1 MSRTMPQS
9 QPENERTD
17 LHSETENTATQMDSE
32 VDLEI
37 EKEKETPENSSKETS
52 NDVKKEKDRDYLKRS
67 TVLKRTSNST
77 TGPGTKVTNS
87 VTRNTVLTKPP
98 TKQNSVVP
106 STRKSVSSS
115 GLGHTRSAHSSGGSG
130 DEQRRAL
137 AAAARRASLTQAS
150 NHQPVKI
157 ETLAEKRGITGG
169 NTRKPTSLVNSTNIK
184 PIVKSTSATSK
195 NGSSLKG
202 KINVTTKQTTPEATT
217 EAKKRL
223 SNISGST
230 STTKSTVRSSTI
242 FSKEI
247 DELKVKLAGNEILIE
262 EQKNEIKASKERT
275 EKLSKHLAE
284 ETNKLILLE
293 KEVRKENTAKVDK
306 LQVEHGIELQKLQAE
321 LEEVKSRSAIDQES
335 LSKSIV
341 DARRKEALE
350 NATVI
355 QKIKEDFELKI
366 SSLNSELNSVKEKH
380 VADTSKLSEK
390 ENEIMM
396 LEVQLKNARDYQ
408 EESELKHQSTT
419 NTLRQ
424 SLLDEHEASL
434 CALKLE
440 YEEKISKTI
449 EEIESTHQQK
459 IIVFSKDHDS
469 RISELQKE
477 LGKYEA
483 KIAEE
488 ANIKQIL
495 ETRVDEFSKMI
506 SIKQSEIDSLK
517 NKAEQD
523 SMLLTKLSH
532 NVKELNEKYESSQ
545 EKNMHYKNEITNTAE
560 KLKSL
565 KEECLTKSQDLII
578 LRDELEQA
586 KAQLTAQNQMKLIL
600 DADEK
605 SKDISFKKLNAD
617 LEATKKKLSEKRH
630 EIDLL
635 REKQCQEISEITS
648 NYQMSTK
655 IKYDESVNNHENTL
669 ASHKKE
675 LDKLEKN
682 HCEKIKLLE
691 DKNMELKKKIKNL
704 ELNSQKTGKTVDEE
718 KSHDPSLA
726 NTVELEG
733 LKASYEEAISTLKEA
748 HKKESLEISLSN
760 EELKSVNE
768 ILKNQLIKLKAN
780 LDQAQ
785 ERLEIT
791 HQNLERDKEISNLAL
806 AKLDIAKTNSEN
818 LDNKLA
824 SKNSREEIKENGIE
838 TNVENTQICPST
850 GENSTQNIKGADS
863 KIIDI
868 GHQLREHEAPLGTK
882 DIETIQVNTESI
894 SDSVIT
900 SRNLIENLTKPDETK
915 GEPDDS
921 SAALASVRKPISFFY
936 PTSPIAQA
944 RIVAEQISQMNDDL
958 RNENFRSIFSLT
970 EASPKIS

>member
-9 QPENERTD
+9 LPENERTD

-32 VDLEI
+32 VELEI
-37 EKEKETPENSSKETS
+37 DKETPENSSKETS
-52 NDVKKEKDRDYLKRS
+52 NDIKKEKDRDHLKRS
-67 TVLKRTSNST
+67 TVLKRSSNST
-77 TGPGTKVTNS
+77 TAPGTKVTNS
-87 VTRNTVLTKPP
+87 VTRNTVLTKPS

-106 STRKSVSSS
+106 STRKSISSS

-137 AAAARRASLTQAS
+137 AAAARRGSLTQAS

-169 NTRKPTSLVNSTNIK
+169 NTRKTTSLVNSTNIK

-202 KINVTTKQTTPEATT
+202 KINVTTKQTTPDATT

-293 KEVRKENTAKVDK
+293 KEIRKENTTKVDK

-335 LSKSIV
+335 LSKSTE

-380 VADTSKLSEK
+380 VAVTSKLSEK
-390 ENEIMM
+390 ENEIIA
-396 LEVQLKNARDYQ
+396 LEVQLKKARDYR
-408 EESELKHQSTT
+408 EESELKHQSNT
-419 NTLRQ
+419 NALRQ

-434 CALKLE
+434 CALKSE
-440 YEEKISKTI
+440 YEEKISKTR
-449 EEIESTHQQK
+449 EEIESTHQRK
-459 IIVFSKDHDS
+459 FVAFSKDRDS
-469 RISELQKE
+469 RISELQEE

-495 ETRVDEFSKMI
+495 ETRVDEFSKMN
-506 SIKQSEIDSLK
+506 SIKQSEIDSLN

-523 SMLLTKLSH
+523 SLLLKKLSH

-545 EKNMHYKNEITNTAE
+545 EKNMHYNNEITNITE

-565 KEECLTKSQDLII
+565 KDEFLTKSQDLII
-578 LRDELEQA
+578 LRDELDQA

-630 EIDLL
+630 EMDLL

-648 NYQMSTK
+648 NYQTRIKDLQQDPIIREKLTSLEA
-655 IKYDESVNNHENTL
+655 KYDESVNNYENTL

-682 HCEKIKLLE
+682 HCEKMKLLE

-704 ELNSQKTGKTVDEE
+704 EHASQKTGKTVDEE
-718 KSHDPSLA
+718 NSHDLSLA

-760 EELKSVNE
+760 EELKSVNG
-768 ILKNQLIKLKAN
+768 ILKNQLIELKAN
-780 LDQAQ
+780 LYQAQ
-785 ERLEIT
+785 ERLKT
-791 HQNLERDKEISNLAL
+791 SHQNLEREKEISNLAL
-806 AKLDIAKTNSEN
+806 ATLDSAKTNSET

-824 SKNSREEIKENGIE
+824 SKNSQEEIKENGIE
-838 TNVENTQICPST
+838 TKVENTQICSST
-850 GENSTQNIKGADS
+850 GENSTENIKGADS

-882 DIETIQVNTESI
+882 DIETTQVNTESI
-894 SDSVIT
+894 SDSVIA
-900 SRNLIENLTKPDETK
+900 SRNLIENLTKPDERK

-936 PTSPIAQA
+936 P
-944 RIVAEQISQMNDDL
+944 
-958 RNENFRSIFSLT
+958 
-970 EASPKIS
+970 ASPVIEF